1 MFGHA
6 PRPMPPTRRAEI
18 QPNLAQRNP

>member
-6 PRPMPPTRRAEI
+6 PRRS
-18 QPNLAQRNP
+18 NNSK